1 MSDYIVKA
9 EVEKTDKGL
18 LAVASSS
25 VVDRHGE
32 VVSVSGW
39 DLKNF
44 KKNPVLLWSH
54 DHTIPAIGVAK
65 TIKVEGTG
73 KTAKLMFNPEFHD
86 ITPEAKAIK
95 TMFEQGILNS
105 FSVGFKPIDMD
116 GNVYTK
122 QELLEISAVNVP
134 ANPDARMMA
143 YKSLTDA
150 GFDKSVIKN
159 VVGDEPEELIND
171 VDEDVDVL
179 ELKAELA
186 EVKEQLADVVKG
198 LKHLNPQ
205 GRKEEVVKSRL
216 SLAKVIARATDK
228 QLESKPGQKSAS
240 LLKVVKRANESMIV
254 DLKEELKH
262 GSN

>member
-73 KTAKLMFNPEFHD
+73 KTAKLMFSPEFHD

-134 ANPDARMMA
+134 ANPDARMLA
-143 YKSLTDA
+143 YKSLESA

-159 VVGDEPEELIND
+159 VVGDELIND
-171 VDEDVDVL
+171 VEPEDVDIL

-228 QLESKPGQKSAS
+228 QLEAKPSQKSAS

>member
-1 MSDYIVKA
+1 MSEFIVKA

-32 VVSVSGW
+32 IVSVTGW

-54 DHTIPAIGVAK
+54 DHTIPAVGVAK

-73 KTAKLMFNPEFHD
+73 KTAKLMFTPEFHD

-95 TMFEQGILNS
+95 TMFDQGILNS

-134 ANPDARMMA
+134 ANPEARMLA
-143 YKSLTDA
+143 YKSLESA

-159 VVGDEPEELIND
+159 VVGEPEEELIND
-171 VDEDVDVL
+171 VDDMQSLRD
-179 ELKAELA
+179 ELA

-216 SLAKVIARATDK
+216 SLAKVIVRATDK
-228 QLESKPGQKSAS
+228 QLESKSSQKSAS
-240 LLKVVKRANESMIV
+240 LSKVVKRATESLIV

>member
-1 MSDYIVKA
+1 MSEFIVKA

-32 VVSVSGW
+32 IVSVTGW

-54 DHTIPAIGVAK
+54 DHTIPAVGVAK

-73 KTAKLMFNPEFHD
+73 KTAKLMFTPEFHD

-95 TMFEQGILNS
+95 TMFDQGILNS

-134 ANPDARMMA
+134 ANPEARMLA
-143 YKSLTDA
+143 YKSLESA
-150 GFDKSVIKN
+150 GFDKSVIKS
-159 VVGDEPEELIND
+159 VVGEPEEELIND
-171 VDEDVDVL
+171 VDDMQSLRD
-179 ELKAELA
+179 ELA

-216 SLAKVIARATDK
+216 SLAKVIVRATDK
-228 QLESKPGQKSAS
+228 QLESKSSQKSAS
-240 LLKVVKRANESMIV
+240 LSKVVKRATESLIV

>member
-1 MSDYIVKA
+1 MSEFIVKA

-73 KTAKLMFNPEFHD
+73 KTAKLMFSPEFHD

-95 TMFEQGILNS
+95 TMFDQGILNS

-116 GNVYTK
+116 GNTYTK

-143 YKSLTDA
+143 YKSLQDA
-150 GFDKSVIKN
+150 GFEKSVIKN
-159 VVGDEPEELIND
+159 VVGEELIND
-171 VDEDVDVL
+171 VEPEEVDIL

-216 SLAKVIARATDK
+216 SLAKVIVRATDK
-228 QLESKPGQKSAS
+228 QLESKSSQKSAS
-240 LLKVVKRANESMIV
+240 LSKVVKRATESLIV